1 MRNSSNPEF
10 ANNSNS
16 FDYKQAN
23 NSDNVCFW
31 GCLAMIVVYALII
44 WGLFSLWSGV
54 PVSSVFDG
62 TWQPTYP

>member
-16 FDYKQAN
+16 FDLKQP
-23 NSDNVCFW
+23 NSGNVSFW

-44 WGLFSLWSGV
+44 WGLFRLWSGI

-62 TWQPTYP
+62 WQPTYP